1 MDKNISPDKTI
12 KNTLEAIKR
21 GEAVSL
27 DPYIDHPH
35 LIRQICA
42 LIKKLKQEEY
52 EAELEG
58 GLGEIV

>member
-27 DPYIDHPH
+27 DPYIDYPH
-35 LIRQICA
+35 LIGQICD
-42 LIKKLKQEEY
+42 LIKELKQEEY
-52 EAELEG
+52 EAELEW